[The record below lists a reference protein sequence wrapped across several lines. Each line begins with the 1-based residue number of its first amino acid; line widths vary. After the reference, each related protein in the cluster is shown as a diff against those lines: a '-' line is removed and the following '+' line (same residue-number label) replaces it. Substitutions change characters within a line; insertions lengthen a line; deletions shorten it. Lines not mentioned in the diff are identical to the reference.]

1 MTEKRIKYHRRPTT
15 AVHVGD
21 QLIIGGGH
29 PIVIQ
34 SMANVDTNDIEA
46 SVAQAKRIAEAGGE
60 LVRFTTQGV
69 REARAIGLIHDRLR
83 ESGSRIPLVADVH
96 FNPKAAYE
104 AAKHVEKVRIN
115 PGNFYD
121 PARVFERVEY
131 TDAEYAHELKG

>member
-34 SMANVDTNDIEA
+34 SMANVDTNDLEA
-46 SVAQAKRIAEAGGE
+46 SVAQAKRIAEAGGR

-69 REARAIGLIHDRLR
+69 REARATGQIHDQLR
-83 ESGSRIPLVADVH
+83 ESGSRIPLAADVH

-104 AAKHVEKVRIN
+104 AAKHV
-115 PGNFYD
+115 
-121 PARVFERVEY
+121 
-131 TDAEYAHELKG
+131 